1 MVGYGK
7 LKSLEEAVHKG
18 LMCGLF
24 EAENLRKFAHPRL
37 AALAWG
43 D

>member
-1 MVGYGK
+1 M

-24 EAENLRKFAHPRL
+24 EADSFRELAHPRL

-43 D
+43 Y